1 MEMTDWLEDLPE
13 DADNPNELPGR
24 MRRGHITCFRL
35 WEYRQKKHRPPN
47 KLTRRQ
53 KMAEMA
59 ELNEIMHCD
68 DLNTREAEYVRGRLN
83 LLRGKR
89 RNGIA
94 KCGHR
99 DDPVMVQIRKIQR
112 LITQDR
118 KGQNGTS

>member
-1 MEMTDWLEDLPE
+1 MADWLEDWAE
-13 DADNPNELPGR
+13 DADEPNILSGR
-24 MRRGHITCFRL
+24 MRHDHVTCIRL
-35 WEYRQKKHRPPN
+35 FDYRKRELKPPN

-53 KMAEMA
+53 KLAEMA

-94 KCGHR
+94 KCGLR
-99 DDPVMVQIRKIQR
+99 DDPVMVQIRKIER
-112 LITQDR
+112 LIVADR
-118 KGQNGTS
+118 KECDTP